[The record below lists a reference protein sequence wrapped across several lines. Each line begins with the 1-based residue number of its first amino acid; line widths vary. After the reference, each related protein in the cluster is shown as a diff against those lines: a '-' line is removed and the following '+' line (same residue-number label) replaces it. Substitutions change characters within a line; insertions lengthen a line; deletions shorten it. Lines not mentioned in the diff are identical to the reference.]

1 MRTIRLRASPS
12 PYIVRAIFP
21 PDPELI
27 SLIKAVPGRKWN
39 PTQRVWDIPSTPETL
54 EGLRASLPP
63 DVTLRADE
71 EVIAAHAKALA
82 ALSHANSARERGD
95 SDIAFDY
102 ITQPYGHQRAGL
114 EFIAHLGGGALLWEM
129 GTGKTKTAIDYCEWL
144 IQHDQRATFG
154 RPTSV
159 RVLVICPNTV
169 KRSWA
174 DEIRKHAGHDR
185 YAIDK
190 PIGEMIYTI
199 VNCEKLSLKST
210 LTPIAEREWDVV
222 IVDESTRFKNP
233 TANRTKALHKLK
245 AHHRLILTGTP
256 ITGKPEDAWAQFQF
270 VAPGLLGSWWSFR
283 DRYLALDYFK
293 HPVGIK
299 PGMAGELKQLIA
311 SRSYRVLKQDVLDLP
326 PKVYADRIVE
336 MTGVQ
341 KKAYEQMKNDLRVQ
355 IEDMEGASAFNI
367 LTVLLRLT
375 QITAGLVGENDR
387 YTWLDKDNAKLAE
400 LDNLLNDELAGEQVV
415 IFGNYQREL
424 EALAR
429 RYTHTND
436 SRGDYDWPII
446 YGPTP
451 EKRRA
456 EIIRDFQAGTRRL
469 LFAQQRT
476 GGIGITLTAAKT
488 AIYYTRSWSLE
499 EYLQSQDRLHR
510 IGQTGTVSIL
520 HLIAKGSIDEEIAKA
535 LRGKQTLADQLTGDD
550 ARQIARDLL
559 K

>member
-27 SLIKAVPGRKWN
+27 SLIKTVPGRKWN
-39 PTQRVWDIPSTPETL
+39 PTMRVWDIPSTPETL
-54 EGLRASLPP
+54 EGLRASLPS
-63 DVTLRADE
+63 DVQIVADS
-71 EVIAAHAKALA
+71 EVRDAHARQLA
-82 ALSHANSARERGD
+82 ALSHANSARTRGD
-95 SDIAFDY
+95 SDIEFDY
-102 ITQPYGHQRAGL
+102 VTQPYGHQRAGL
-114 EFIAHLGGGALLWEM
+114 EFLAHLGGGALLWEM

-144 IQHDQRATFG
+144 ALQPDG
-154 RPTSV
+154 PGDDL

-169 KRSWA
+169 KRSWG
-174 DEIRKHAGHDR
+174 DEIVKHADHAS
-185 YAIDK
+185 YVVDK
-190 PIGEMIYTI
+190 PVGGARYTI
-199 VNCEKLSLKST
+199 TNCEKLSLKST
-210 LTPIAEREWDVV
+210 LAPLAAREWDVV
-222 IVDESTRFKNP
+222 IADESTRFKNP
-233 TANRTKALHKLK
+233 TAQRTKALHRLK
-245 AHHRLILTGTP
+245 AHQRLILTGTP

-311 SRSYRVLKQDVLDLP
+311 SRSYRVLKQDVIDLP

-336 MTGVQ
+336 MSGDQ
-341 KKAYEQMKNDLRVQ
+341 QRAYEQMKTDLRVQ
-355 IEDMEGASAFNI
+355 IEGMEGASAFNI

-375 QITAGLVGENDR
+375 QITAGLVGESDR
-387 YTWLDKDNAKLAE
+387 YTWLDKGNAKLDE

-429 RYTHTND
+429 RYA
-436 SRGDYDWPII
+436 RGHPGDHLPII

-451 EKRRA
+451 ERVRA
-456 EIIRDFQAGTRRL
+456 EIIRDFQLGNHRL

-488 AIYYTRSWSLE
+488 CVYYTRSWSLE

-510 IGQTGTVSIL
+510 IGQTGTVSVL
-520 HLIAKGSIDEEIAKA
+520 HLIAKGTIDEEIAKA

-550 ARQIARDLL
+550 ARRIARDLL
-559 K
+559 R

>member
-12 PYIVRAIFP
+12 PYVVRAIFP

-27 SLIKAVPGRKWN
+27 TLIKAVPGRKWN
-39 PTQRVWDIPSTPETL
+39 PTMRVWDIPSTPETIENL
-54 EGLRASLPP
+54 KRAALHC
-63 DVTLRADE
+63 DVQILADE
-71 EVIAAHAKALA
+71 TVRDNHARQLA

-95 SDIAFDY
+95 SDIVFDY
-102 ITQPYGHQRAGL
+102 VTQPYGHQRAGL
-114 EFIAHLGGGALLWEM
+114 EFLAHLGGGALLWEM
-129 GTGKTKTAIDYCEWL
+129 GTGKTKTAIDFCEWL
-144 IQHDQRATFG
+144 AKQGGDGPF
-154 RPTSV
+154 

-174 DEIRKHAGHDR
+174 SEIEKHAGHTW
-185 YAIDK
+185 YTVDK
-190 PIGEMIYTI
+190 PVGTEPYTI

-210 LTPIAEREWDVV
+210 LAPIAEREWDVV

-299 PGMAGELKQLIA
+299 PGMAGELKSLIA

-341 KKAYEQMKNDLRVQ
+341 KTAYHQMKEDLRVQ
-355 IEDMEGASAFNI
+355 IEGMEGASAFNI

-375 QITAGLVGENDR
+375 QITAGLVGESDR

-424 EALAR
+424 EKLAYHFCR
-429 RYTHTND
+429 SEFD
-436 SRGDYDWPII
+436 IGEPPII

-451 EKRRA
+451 EKRRHQ
-456 EIIRDFQAGTRRL
+456 IIDDFQAGRRRL

-550 ARQIARDLL
+550 ARRIARDLL

>member
-1 MRTIRLRASPS
+1 
-12 PYIVRAIFP
+12 
-21 PDPELI
+21 
-27 SLIKAVPGRKWN
+27 
-39 PTQRVWDIPSTPETL
+39 
-54 EGLRASLPP
+54 
-63 DVTLRADE
+63 
-71 EVIAAHAKALA
+71 
-82 ALSHANSARERGD
+82 
-95 SDIAFDY
+95 
-102 ITQPYGHQRAGL
+102 L
-114 EFIAHLGGGALLWEM
+114 EFLAHLGGGALLWEM
-129 GTGKTKTAIDYCEWL
+129 GTGKTKTAIDFCEWL
-144 IQHDQRATFG
+144 ALQPDDFARAG
-154 RPTSV
+154 AISGAPV
-159 RVLVICPNTV
+159 RVLVVCPNTV

-174 DEIRKHAGHDR
+174 SEIEKHAGHTDYVIDR
-185 YAIDK
+185 
-190 PIGEMIYTI
+190 PIGSARYTI
-199 VNCEKLSLKST
+199 VNCEKLSIKST

-222 IVDESTRFKNP
+222 ICDESTRFKNP
-233 TANRTKALHKLK
+233 RAARTKALHKLK

-283 DRYLALDYFK
+283 DRYLALDYFTR
-293 HPVGIK
+293 PVGIK

-336 MTGVQ
+336 MKGVQ
-341 KKAYEQMKNDLRVQ
+341 AQAYRQMKDDLRVQ
-355 IEDMEGASAFNI
+355 IENMPDVSAMNI

-375 QITAGLVGENDR
+375 QITAGLVGESDR

-400 LDNLLNDELAGEQVV
+400 LDNLLLDELAGEQVV
-415 IFGNYQREL
+415 IFGQYQREL
-424 EALAR
+424 EQLAK
-429 RYTHTND
+429 RYCRSEFDT
-436 SRGDYDWPII
+436 GFAPII

-451 EKRRA
+451 ERDRHL
-456 EIIRDFQAGTRRL
+456 IIEQFQSGVRRL

-499 EYLQSQDRLHR
+499 DYLQSQDRLHR

-550 ARQIARDLL
+550 ARRIARDLL

>member
-12 PYIVRAIFP
+12 PYVVRAIFP

-39 PTQRVWDIPSTPETL
+39 PTQRVWDIPSTPETI
-54 EGLRASLPP
+54 EGLKRAALHY
-63 DVTLRADE
+63 DVQILADE
-71 EVIAAHAKALA
+71 QVRDNHARQLA

-95 SDIAFDY
+95 SEMKFDY
-102 ITQPYGHQRAGL
+102 VTQPYGHQRAGL
-114 EFIAHLGGGALLWEM
+114 EFLAHLGGGALLWEM

-144 IQHDQRATFG
+144 ALQSDGPADAI
-154 RPTSV
+154 S
-159 RVLVICPNTV
+159 VLVICPNTV

-174 DEIRKHAGHDR
+174 SEIEKHADHSS
-185 YAIDK
+185 YVVDK
-190 PIGEMIYTI
+190 PIGSARYTI

-210 LTPIAEREWDVV
+210 LAPIAEREWDVV
-222 IVDESTRFKNP
+222 ICDESSRFKNP

-299 PGMAGELKQLIA
+299 PGMAGELKSLIG

-341 KKAYEQMKNDLRVQ
+341 KTAYAQMKNDLRVQ
-355 IEDMEGASAFNI
+355 IEGMEGASAFNI

-429 RYTHTND
+429 RYTHTKD
-436 SRGDYDWPII
+436 SRGDYDWPIL

-451 EKRRA
+451 EKRRG
-456 EIIRDFQAGTRRL
+456 EIIADFQAGSRRL

-550 ARQIARDLL
+550 ARRIARDLL